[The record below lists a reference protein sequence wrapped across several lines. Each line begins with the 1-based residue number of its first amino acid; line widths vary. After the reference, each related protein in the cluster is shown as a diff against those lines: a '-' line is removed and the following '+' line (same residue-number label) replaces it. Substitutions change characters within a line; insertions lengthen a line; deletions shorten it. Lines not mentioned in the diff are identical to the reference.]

1 MVAQGKHLGAVVAT
15 NAHRWR
21 YRSVM
26 AETGMFGYLLRAGVL
41 ITCALF
47 FGLPL
52 VWLLLAPTKL
62 EAELIIQ
69 PPLAFGSFDKLA
81 RAFDN
86 LFTYYGAR
94 LLRWTLNSGL
104 YAIASILV
112 ALAFSLPAGFALAVG
127 RFPGR
132 KLIMWTTMILM
143 IMPGAATVL
152 PLFLELNLLKLI
164 NTPWA
169 VIVPA
174 AFYPFGVYLSYI
186 FFASNLPEE
195 VLSAA
200 RVDGCSEFGLF
211 WHIGLP
217 LSRTLLG
224 LLVFLLFTSL
234 WNNFYWPS
242 LVLSNPQYFT
252 LPLGVQR
259 MSIATQMMRPGVPS
273 NVPIHRPEG
282 ALVVL
287 LLALPVAIIFILSQR
302 YVASGAMT
310 GAVKE

>member
-26 AETGMFGYLLRAGVL
+26 AETGVFGYLLRAGVL

-62 EAELIIQ
+62 EAELITR

-104 YAIASILV
+104 YAVASILV